1 MCKVTAE
8 KSNADGSEKST
19 SSSGAMSTDS
29 TTRLQHMD
37 NATSAKNTADI
48 PTSSANLVVS
58 LDKSHVP
65 RGMFQYLGVWFW
77 VGTIFW
83 YLVFLIGTPLFYH
96 TITWKIWASLLVVAT
111 LVPCDR
117 RFQPQIC
124 FDFGAWI
131 IRKSVEYFHVKV
143 VLLNEEAVRTSGT
156 AIIAMEPHDVLPLSI
171 CGFSNC
177 FQGLPGHRCVACVT
191 SFCFQLPIMKH
202 IYTWVNATAVDKRN
216 VVRFLQSG
224 VSPVICPGGV
234 QEVTLMERDD
244 ECVLFLKSRL
254 GFVKLAMQQGVP
266 IIPVFSFGLAGT
278 FDCWLPRAQW
288 MKDFGRKIGFLPLVF
303 FGLWGLPYS
312 PGKPVDYTLVVGE
325 PIKLP
330 HLADPS
336 LEEIHKYH
344 AQYVHALETIFH
356 TYKGRYGMAH
366 VQLRIA

>member
-1 MCKVTAE
+1 MCKVVAE
-8 KSNADGSEKST
+8 KSAADENEKLT
-19 SSSGAMSTDS
+19 SSSRGGSSSTES
-29 TTRLQHMD
+29 AAVNFETKVMGKD
-37 NATSAKNTADI
+37 NYNGTATSTNA
-48 PTSSANLVVS
+48 VVS
-58 LDKSHVP
+58 LDKSNVP
-65 RGMFQYLGVWFW
+65 RGFMQYLGVWFW

-83 YLVFLIGTPLFYH
+83 YLVFLVGIPLFYN
-96 TITWKIWASLLVVAT
+96 TMTWKLWATVLVVAT

-117 RFQPQIC
+117 RYQPKIC
-124 FDFGAWI
+124 FDFGAWV

-143 VLLNEEAVRTSGT
+143 VLLNEEAVRTSGP
-156 AIIAMEPHDVLPLSI
+156 AIVAMEPHDILPLSI

-191 SFCFQLPIMKH
+191 SFCFRLPIMKH
-202 IYTWVNATAVDKRN
+202 IYTWVNATAVDKPN
-216 VVRFLQSG
+216 LIRFLNLG

-234 QEVTLMERDD
+234 QEVTLMENDH

-325 PIKLP
+325 PIRLP
-330 HLADPS
+330 HLADPTVEEVRRYHALYVRA
-336 LEEIHKYH
+336 LEEI
-344 AQYVHALETIFH
+344 FH
-356 TYKGRYGMAH
+356 THKGQYGMGD